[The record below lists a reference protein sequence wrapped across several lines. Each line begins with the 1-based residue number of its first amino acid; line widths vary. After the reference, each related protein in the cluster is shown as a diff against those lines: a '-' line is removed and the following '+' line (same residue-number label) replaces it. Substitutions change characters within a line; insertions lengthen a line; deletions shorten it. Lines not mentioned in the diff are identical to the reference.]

1 MVLAVVLSLVLMV
14 LDHRFAHLQQVR
26 NALAFLTY
34 PLQLLAGLP
43 VSATLWLQ
51 EITATRG
58 QLLAEN
64 AQLREEN
71 LKLRADLQKYE
82 NLQAENI
89 RLRNLLDASYKVGD
103 RVLIAELSAVDLDPY
118 KQQVVINKGTASG
131 AYAGQAVLDAD
142 AVMGQIVQVTPF
154 SSTVLLITDPSHS
167 IPVQVLRSG
176 LRTIAVG
183 SGRVNELDLPY
194 LPTNSDIREG
204 DLLVTSGLGGKFPS
218 GYPVARVT
226 AVNRSPG
233 NAFAEITAE
242 PAAHLDRSRE
252 VLLVW
257 SVDTPPTGAVGQE
270 SGTAPDPQTAAPA
283 EAAGGAP
290 APQQTPQ
297 ATAGGTPE

>member
-1 MVLAVVLSLVLMV
+1 VLAVALSLVLMV

-26 NALAFLTY
+26 SALAFVTY
-34 PLQLLAGLP
+34 PLQVLADLP
-43 VSATLWLQ
+43 VTASLWLQ
-51 EITATRG
+51 EVTSSRSE
-58 QLLAEN
+58 LLTQNEELR
-64 AQLREEN
+64 AQN
-71 LKLRADLQKYE
+71 LKLSAELQKFE
-82 NLQAENI
+82 SLQAENI

-118 KQQVVINKGTASG
+118 KQQVVINKGAASG
-131 AYAGQAVLDAD
+131 VYEGQAVLDAD
-142 AVMGQIVQVTPF
+142 AVMGQIIQVTPF

-183 SGRVNELDLPY
+183 SGRVNALDLPY

-226 AVNRSPG
+226 RVDRAPD
-233 NAFAEITAE
+233 NAFALISAE

-252 VLLVW
+252 VLVVW
-257 SVDTPPTGAVGQE
+257 SVTPPSKPLDE
-270 SGTAPDPQTAAPA
+270 SDNEAPA
-283 EAAGGAP
+283 AGQTSEAE
-290 APQQTPQ
+290 
-297 ATAGGTPE
+297 ATQDNTEDTQ